1 MKNAHPHQKA
11 EVSAPAT
18 GALIVTSAGKLPAR
32 TDTLRAEVLR
42 RLLCGDTLTGLEAA
56 FGASTTR
63 LAAVVHALT
72 EKYGWTIGRIG
83 KAVGCNDGR
92 IQTVTEY
99 HLLPLTLSEAMRSG
113 ADAWCTEVCAARA
126 LRRTKAADAHRRA
139 AAANAERSKPRA
151 LSFVADQ
158 AAPIQRVCGLAL

>member
-18 GALIVTSAGKLPAR
+18 GAFIVTSAGKLPAR

-72 EKYGWTIGRIG
+72 KKYGWTIGRIG

-99 HLLPLTLSEAMRSG
+99 HLLPLTISDALRSG
-113 ADAWCTEVCAARA
+113 ADAWCTEVCVARA
-126 LRRTKAADAHRRA
+126 LRRTKAAEAHRKA
-139 AAANAERSKPRA
+139 AVANAARRKPRIM
-151 LSFVADQ
+151 SVVANQ
-158 AAPIQRVCGLAL
+158 AASIQHICGVAL